1 MGKNNDISV
10 IKKSYVVRKKA
21 IPVTYG
27 NRVDTVDVDALN
39 EAMNKHHNDGVAFK
53 HVEPN
58 EVYKRNDLPTYA
70 YSDDVRVTML
80 SDSLIINGVVYNPK
94 DLKSG
99 ITINKT
105 YHSLEDIYKK
115 FSTKELTYRLE
126 TKNEN
131 FLHDL
136 TMNRLDNNLNQALHR
151 MKPEDMNRFIRTS
164 GDSRTAETK
173 VGEHFKSLKQH
184 EEVKSKKKSLNLLNG
199 RRGVTNPNKVNRGV
213 DVESSCILDI
223 EDYLHNLDSL
233 IKEFVKPDSGLKFSR
248 VSRYPISDKKIPTS
262 YEPFYPYLSV
272 EWVIYN
278 LNKLHMDNSGF
289 SSLFKKNILLED
301 SEDLTIQTY
310 GDASLEESL
319 FRLLFNIPYNQ
330 DSSLNYYKDVTII
343 TKINNEIRS
352 VTSRFYLLPT
362 FETRLDSN
370 DRPYI
375 HIETHTETRSGNNVT
390 STLGFRYNNITL
402 SNRPSYID
410 SISISGSD
418 KELEDNMIAF
428 IMNDIRIKNILNTF
442 TNISDN
448 FVEMFKLHRTKILYF
463 DFERGNIIVD
473 IKQDIH
479 NFRYDEA
486 CDRKEIEDDYGC

>member
-1 MGKNNDISV
+1 MGNRDIGN
-10 IKKSYVVRKKA
+10 IKKNYVGKKKEVV
-21 IPVTYG
+21 VTYG
-27 NRVDTVDVDALN
+27 NQVGTVDVDTIN
-39 EAMNKHHNDGVAFK
+39 NVMNDHHNEGIAFK

-58 EVYKRNDLPTYA
+58 DIYKRHDLPSYA
-70 YSDDVRVTML
+70 YSDDVRVTIL
-80 SDSLIINGVVYNPK
+80 TDSLIINGMVYNPK

-105 YHSLEDIYKK
+105 YYSLEDIYKK
-115 FSTKELTYRLE
+115 FATKELTYRLQ

-136 TMNRLDNNLNQALHR
+136 NMKNLDHDLNQSLNR
-151 MKPEDMNRFIRTS
+151 MTPEDMVRFIRS
-164 GDSRTAETK
+164 SEDSRTAENK
-173 VGEHFKSLKQH
+173 VGDHFKSLKQN
-184 EEVKSKKKSLNLLNG
+184 EEIKSKKKSLNLLND
-199 RRGVTNPNKVNRGV
+199 RRSVNNPNEVNRGI

-223 EDYLHNLDSL
+223 EDHLHNLDSL
-233 IKEFVKPDSGLKFSR
+233 IKEFVKPDTGLKFSR
-248 VSRYPISDKKIPTS
+248 VSRYPISDKKISTS

-289 SSLFKKNILLED
+289 SNLFKKNSLLED
-301 SEDLTIQTY
+301 SEDLTVQTY
-310 GDASLEESL
+310 GDASVEESL

-330 DSSLNYYKDVTII
+330 DSSLNYFKDVTII
-343 TKINNEIRS
+343 TKVNNEIRS

-370 DRPYI
+370 GRPYV
-375 HIETHTETRSGNNVT
+375 HIETHTETRNGNRVT
-390 STLGFRYNNITL
+390 STLGTRYNNITL

-418 KELEDNMIAF
+418 KVLEDNMIAF
-428 IMNDIRIKNILNTF
+428 IMNDIRIKNIINTF
-442 TNISDN
+442 MIIADT
-448 FVEMFKLHRTKILYF
+448 FVEMFRLHRTKILYF

-486 CDRKEIEDDYGC
+486 CDRKEIEDDYGS